1 MTSDSMRD
9 NPNLIAV
16 PVIVSF
22 NTRGEVLPLYFKFK
36 QETVKILSCTQ
47 IDQSI
52 GGINVNM
59 NLMKQPDMWN
69 YITMNIFGLG
79 LSTQKNIHTKKGIH
93 SDSFFHGII
102 MRMYNFLKM

>member
-52 GGINVNM
+52 GS
-59 NLMKQPDMWN
+59 LR
-69 YITMNIFGLG
+69 Y
-79 LSTQKNIHTKKGIH
+79 
-93 SDSFFHGII
+93 
-102 MRMYNFLKM
+102 

>member
-47 IDQSI
+47 INQSI
-52 GGINVNM
+52 GSLRYKCQYEFNGAARYVELYYNE
-59 NLMKQPDMWN
+59 
-69 YITMNIFGLG
+69 
-79 LSTQKNIHTKKGIH
+79 H
-93 SDSFFHGII
+93 SDLVYRHKKIFILKKESIRIPFF
-102 MRMYNFLKM
+102 MEL

>member
-47 IDQSI
+47 INQSI
-52 GGINVNM
+52 GSLRYKCQYEFNGAARYVE
-59 NLMKQPDMWN
+59 L
-69 YITMNIFGLG
+69 Y
-79 LSTQKNIHTKKGIH
+79 
-93 SDSFFHGII
+93 
-102 MRMYNFLKM
+102 YN

>member
-52 GGINVNM
+52 GSLRYKCQYESNEAARYVELYYNEHIRTWFI
-59 NLMKQPDMWN
+59 D
-69 YITMNIFGLG
+69 
-79 LSTQKNIHTKKGIH
+79 TKKY
-93 SDSFFHGII
+93 S
-102 MRMYNFLKM
+102 Y

>member
-52 GGINVNM
+52 GSLRYKCQYEFNGAARYVELYYNEHIQDLVYRHKKIFI
-59 NLMKQPDMWN
+59 LKKESSGFLFSWN
-69 YITMNIFGLG
+69 YNA
-79 LSTQKNIHTKKGIH
+79 
-93 SDSFFHGII
+93 DV
-102 MRMYNFLKM
+102 